1 MTKVSASILAC
12 NSLEIAQGVRAVER
26 AGADYIHVD
35 IMDGDYVDNLTYG
48 PQLISDL
55 KGYTKLPI
63 EVHLELCRPEKFI
76 DMFANAGADRL
87 IVQRD
92 SCYNPVR
99 ILKRIREYD
108 IEAGV
113 ALNPA
118 DDVSSIKYL
127 LPHTDFVIMM
137 SVEPGFG
144 GQPFDRSCYDKI
156 QKLQQEMRT
165 LAALCPIMVDGGIEM
180 KNAQQLVNIGVDGL
194 IIGTSLFGSEDVSE
208 AVRQFKSICFEDR
221 NNVTVIH

>member
-35 IMDGDYVDNLTYG
+35 IMDGDYVENLTYG

-55 KGYTKLPI
+55 KAYTKLPV

-87 IVQRD
+87 IVQWD
-92 SCYNPVR
+92 CCYNPIR
-99 ILKRIREYD
+99 ILKRIREYSM
-108 IEAGV
+108 EAGI

-118 DDVSSIKYL
+118 DDVSFIKYL
-127 LPHTDFVIMM
+127 LPSIDFVIMM

-144 GQPFDRSCYDKI
+144 GQPFEECCYDKI
-156 QKLQQEMRT
+156 RALQQEMT
-165 LAALCPIMVDGGIEM
+165 TQAAKCPIMVDGGIEM
-180 KNAQQLVNIGVDGL
+180 NNAQKLVNIGVDGL
-194 IIGTSLFGSEDVSE
+194 IIGTSLFGSEDVPN
-208 AVRQFKSICFEDR
+208 ALRRFKSICSENR
-221 NNVTVIH
+221 TKATII